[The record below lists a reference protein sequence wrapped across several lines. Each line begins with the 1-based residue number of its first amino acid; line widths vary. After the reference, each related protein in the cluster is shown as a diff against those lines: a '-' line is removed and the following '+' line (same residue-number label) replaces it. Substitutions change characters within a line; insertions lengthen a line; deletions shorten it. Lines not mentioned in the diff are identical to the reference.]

1 MEPGL
6 KLCCSHSCSV
16 FGFLVMGLNKVPTWS
31 HLHQG
36 FSRFGTED
44 YRDDEHVSHHSR
56 PSSFGPGLRQ
66 CRGTN
71 GTTEF
76 FKSKLNRMNW
86 KPITVLNFIRHFLD
100 SVSFISF
107 DTMPGPQV
115 RGPWVVVGGDWVTF
129 CLWWCNSGEQWNLWW
144 RVESL
149 PSPDWRGTEKQAIC
163 IAETQSKSAY
173 WVFTPYQK
181 PC

>member
-1 MEPGL
+1 MLYDVFFAPAPSFLSSLPLLCAPGYLPISFSLPHLPVRNFPFGCCFFLRWRIHWDHEGSLSEDETSTQGLSQMNCREMEPGL

-76 FKSKLNRMNW
+76 F
-86 KPITVLNFIRHFLD
+86 
-100 SVSFISF
+100 
-107 DTMPGPQV
+107 
-115 RGPWVVVGGDWVTF
+115 
-129 CLWWCNSGEQWNLWW
+129 
-144 RVESL
+144 
-149 PSPDWRGTEKQAIC
+149 
-163 IAETQSKSAY
+163 
-173 WVFTPYQK
+173 
-181 PC
+181 